1 MEKEKGKITPE
12 RKDIFLSLNKASQ
25 VDSYSFFPVF
35 YFAQKPKSK

>member
-25 VDSYSFFPVF
+25 VDSFFPVF
-35 YFAQKPKSK
+35 YFAQKTKSK